1 MLCRMT
7 PTSLTPRA
15 PAANFLPM
23 IRQPLLLVALVSGLG
38 ASAQSQVSPQLLT
51 DPPPVPRELRAAWV
65 TPIWDRGFRDWP
77 SVAGLSADAQRAEL
91 RTTLD
96 RAAAAGLNA
105 VILHIRV
112 AGDAFYPTRYA
123 PWSALLTGA
132 SGVAPSP
139 AYDPLAF
146 AIEEA
151 HARGLQLHAWF
162 NPFRAVLPNVP
173 GKLATTHVTRAHP
186 EWIRKYGTQT
196 WIDPGD
202 PAARKF
208 VLETMLDV
216 VKRYDIDGVH
226 LDDYFYPYRESRIV
240 TRRVR
245 RRRVRERREI
255 VFPDDRTWKK
265 FGRAKGWTNRD
276 AWRRANID
284 AFVESLYKGVK
295 DLKPTVAVGISPFG
309 IWRSGTPPGVTGLDA
324 YDEIYADSRRWLR
337 EGWLDYITPQLYW
350 EVSGV
355 QDRFRALD
363 AWWRT
368 QNPRGRFI
376 WPGLYTSRVF
386 GGGDTWP
393 LGEISEQ
400 IETIR
405 STRVGTTDLPGHVH
419 FRLAALFA
427 DNGRLAARL
436 AADYAEP
443 ALVPAFPWL
452 GSRPPAAP
460 RVTVVDTDGPP
471 AVMISPGDSVRVRWW
486 LIQTRGR
493 DGKWTSSLRPAG
505 EGQLTAGSFGTV
517 DPDEVAVTAIGA
529 TGIASTATVVAP

>member
-1 MLCRMT
+1 
-7 PTSLTPRA
+7 
-15 PAANFLPM
+15 M
-23 IRQPLLLVALVSGLG
+23 IRQPLLLLALVSGLG
-38 ASAQSQVSPQLLT
+38 ASAQAQVSPQLLT

-173 GKLATTHVTRAHP
+173 GKLAATHVTRAHP

-376 WPGLYTSRVF
+376 WPGLYTSRVY

-405 STRVGTTDLPGHVH
+405 ATRAGTTDLPGHVH

-460 RVTVVDTDGPP
+460 RVTVVGTDGPP